1 MTDWDARDY
10 VAHSSAQQEWARE
23 LIAKLGLRGDEDVL
37 DIGCG
42 DGRATALIA
51 ERLPQGS
58 VLGVDKSASMI
69 ALAVEQFPPAA
80 HPHLTFRQ
88 MDASRLDL
96 PRAFDVAFSSAALHW
111 LDDHEAMLRGVR
123 SCLRPGGRLLFQM
136 GGRGNIVEALAVVD
150 GVIAHPRWRGSF
162 DGFVPPYHFYGPED
176 YEVWLPRAGFCVARA
191 ELIPKDMR
199 HADYQAFRGWLRTT
213 WFPYTDRL
221 PAELR
226 DAFLD
231 DVAAAYTTACPRDD
245 QGVIRVRMVRLE
257 VEAMAARRR
266 CPTV

>member
-1 MTDWDARDY
+1 MSDWDARDY

-23 LIAKLGLRGDEDVL
+23 LIAKLGLRGDEAVL

-51 ERLPQGS
+51 ERLPKGS

-69 ALAVEQFPPAA
+69 ALAAEQFPPAA

-88 MDASRLDL
+88 MDATHLVL
-96 PRAFDVAFSSAALHW
+96 PRAFDMAFSSAALHW
-111 LDDHEAMLRGVR
+111 VDDHEAMLRGVR
-123 SCLRPGGRLLFQM
+123 GCLRPGGRLLFQM
-136 GGRGNIVEALAVVD
+136 GGRGNIVEVLAVVD
-150 GVIAHPRWRGSF
+150 EVIARSGWRAFF
-162 DGFVPPYHFYGPED
+162 DGFIPPYHFHSPKEYQE
-176 YEVWLPRAGFCVARA
+176 WLPRAGFCVARA
-191 ELIPKDMR
+191 ELILKDMR
-199 HADYQAFRGWLRTT
+199 HADHQAFIGWLRTT

-231 DVAAAYTTACPRDD
+231 DVAAAYACAHPPDAE
-245 QGVIRVRMVRLE
+245 GVIRVRMVRLE
-257 VEAMAARRR
+257 VEAIVDL
-266 CPTV
+266 T

>member
-10 VAHSSAQQEWARE
+10 VAHSAAQQEWARE
-23 LIAKLGLRGDEDVL
+23 LIAKLRLRGDEEVL

-58 VLGVDKSASMI
+58 VLGVDKSANMI
-69 ALAVEQFPPAA
+69 ALAAEQFPPAA

-88 MDASRLDL
+88 MDATRLAL

-111 LDDHEAMLRGVR
+111 VDDHEAMLRGVR

-150 GVIAHPRWRGSF
+150 AVIARSRWRGFF
-162 DGFVPPYHFYGPED
+162 DGFITPYHFHSPEE
-176 YEVWLPRAGFCVARA
+176 YEEWLLRAGFCVARA

-199 HADYQAFRGWLRTT
+199 HVDHQAFLGWLRTT
-213 WFPYTDRL
+213 WFPYTARL

-231 DVAAAYTTACPRDD
+231 DVAAAYVAAHPPDAE
-245 QGVIRVRMVRLE
+245 GVIRVRMVRLE
-257 VEAMAARRR
+257 VEAIVDLA
-266 CPTV
+266 

>member
-23 LIAKLGLRGDEDVL
+23 LIAKLRLRGDEDVL

-58 VLGVDKSASMI
+58 VLGVDKSANMI
-69 ALAVEQFPPAA
+69 ALAVEQFSRAA
-80 HPHLTFRQ
+80 HPHLTFRR
-88 MDASRLDL
+88 MDAIRLKL
-96 PRAFDVAFSSAALHW
+96 PRAFDVAFSTAALHW
-111 LDDHEAMLRGVR
+111 VDDHEAMLRGVR

-150 GVIAHPRWRGSF
+150 GVIARSRWRGFF
-162 DGFVPPYHFYGPED
+162 DGFVPPYHFHGPEE
-176 YEVWLPRAGFCVARA
+176 YHEWLPRAGFCVARA
-191 ELIPKDMR
+191 ELIPKDVR
-199 HADYQAFRGWLRTT
+199 HVDHRAFLGWLRTT
-213 WFPYTDRL
+213 WFSYTDRL

-231 DVAAAYTTACPRDD
+231 DVANAYAAAHPPDAD
-245 QGVIRVRMVRLE
+245 GAIRVRMVRLE
-257 VEAMAARRR
+257 VEAIVDLA
-266 CPTV
+266 

>member
-1 MTDWDARDY
+1 MTDLDARDY

-23 LIAKLGLRGDEDVL
+23 LIAKLRLRGDEDVL

-58 VLGVDKSASMI
+58 VLGVDKSANMI
-69 ALAVEQFPPAA
+69 ALAAEQFPRAA
-80 HPHLTFRQ
+80 HPHLTFRR
-88 MDASRLDL
+88 MDAIRLDL
-96 PRAFDVAFSSAALHW
+96 PHAFDVAFSTAALHW
-111 LDDHEAMLRGVR
+111 MDDHEAMLRGVR

-150 GVIAHPRWRGSF
+150 GVIARSRWRGFF
-162 DGFVPPYHFYGPED
+162 DGFIPPYHFYSPEE
-176 YEVWLPRAGFCVARA
+176 YEEWLPCAGFCVARA

-199 HADYQAFRGWLRTT
+199 HAHHQAFLGWLRTT

-226 DAFLD
+226 DAFLG
-231 DVAAAYTTACPRDD
+231 DVASAYAAAHPPDAE
-245 QGVIRVRMVRLE
+245 GAIRVRMVRLE
-257 VEAMAARRR
+257 VEARVDLA
-266 CPTV
+266 